1 VACYMVNFTYAVFVY
16 FDDRLLSGV
25 EWCLSGVE
33 WCLRSST
40 HATHRLRTLV
50 ATCIEFDGGIFE
62 KLL

>member
-1 VACYMVNFTYAVFVY
+1 MACYMVNFTYAVFVY
-16 FDDRLLSGV
+16 FDDRL
-25 EWCLSGVE
+25 LSGVE